1 MHKAVNHAAHLIEAV
16 QHSQH
21 ECRVSPLIQKKHGV
35 SHLLG
40 SAVLDRGTGPIGD
53 LNSPVGLGD
62 LSPGEYAETY
72 FSPGEALE
80 ELFSRPVDLVTAPSV
95 RNPLFKQRLGQT
107 RSMLHA
113 A

>member
-1 MHKAVNHAAHLIEAV
+1 VRKAANHAAHLIEAV
-16 QHSQH
+16 QHSKH

-35 SHLLG
+35 SHLFG

-53 LNSPVGLGD
+53 LNFLVDLGD

-80 ELFSRPVDLVTAPSV
+80 ELFSRPVDLIEGIRIVLAS
-95 RNPLFKQRLGQT
+95 RRQ
-107 RSMLHA
+107 
-113 A
+113 